1 MSSAVAELDSIL
13 QSMLNLKPP
22 GVSGT
27 KITSITTLCTAN
39 IQSESVLI
47 QKLYTHF
54 KKTPGTHKLGV
65 LYVVDSV
72 TRQWVDQAKKS
83 GQQLGSGA
91 PDGTFAAGVTRVT
104 ELLPVLMNDIIASA
118 PEDQKVKVKKLLEI
132 WDRSNTFPAP
142 LLASIKE
149 KLDAPKGTLTTSS
162 PFADWQ
168 HSNVRVVSTTPEG
181 SPAPGFVPLGQPLPT
196 NSMAAKPQQPQQ
208 DTSAIL
214 EALKNMAKQNNAAQP
229 AASAP
234 AQASLNNL
242 LGSHSG
248 IPQTN
253 STVNPGHASAV
264 ANGQAVNPL
273 GALFAGMN
281 NGAQSQSPANIP
293 ANPLAAF
300 LPQQAHAPAMP
311 QPAIPLGQDVSGQ
324 AQVQIQLLQLLA
336 SQGVPP
342 DQWATALQ
350 LLNMQTAN
358 GGGANGMSVP
368 PPVPGNS
375 WAQGQSRDGHTN
387 SPPNQYRRRSRSP
400 GFDRRR
406 DLSPRRGRRDS
417 PGADGHR
424 NDRDGRRG
432 DYRQRSPV
440 NRRRRSPSPAS
451 DYNLPPP
458 GPKDIQWDTN
468 LPRGHIKV
476 FSRTLFVG
484 GVTSSEAHLRS
495 LFSKYGIVQTCIVN
509 IDKRHAFIKMI
520 NRRDAEAAR
529 IGMEEHKSGDMQLRT
544 KWGVGFGP
552 RDCSDYQTGVSIIP
566 IERLTDADR
575 KWLLTAEYGGTGG
588 MPIQEGMVV
597 QEPDIEIGAG
607 VSSKAMSR
615 RIATDSGGRRGPQ
628 SSRNFGG
635 RDDNRYR
642 DNDRRDRDD
651 RGGSNNPNNMPVGV
665 MPNMPFPVNF
675 NMPGMPPFPAGFQLP
690 NFQQQNQQ
698 E

>member
-22 GVSGT
+22 GVSGS
-27 KITSITTLCTAN
+27 KITSITSLCTAN
-39 IQSESVLI
+39 VQSESVLI

-65 LYVVDSV
+65 LYVLDSV

-104 ELLPVLMNDIIASA
+104 ELLPVLMNDIIATA
-118 PEDQKVKVKKLLEI
+118 PDDQKVKIKKLLEI
-132 WDRSNTFPAP
+132 WERSNTFPAP
-142 LLASIKE
+142 LLASLKE
-149 KLDAPKGTLTTSS
+149 KLDAPK
-162 PFADWQ
+162 
-168 HSNVRVVSTTPEG
+168 VSTTPEG
-181 SPAPGFVPLGQPLPT
+181 SPAPGFVPLGHAAHT
-196 NSMAAKPQQPQQ
+196 DAVAAKPPPQQQ

-214 EALKNMAKQNNAAQP
+214 EALKNMAKQNSAAQP
-229 AASAP
+229 AAPAP

-242 LGSHSG
+242 LGAQNG
-248 IPQTN
+248 IPQPN
-253 STVNPGHASAV
+253 STVIPGSASGV
-264 ANGQAVNPL
+264 AAGQAVNPL
-273 GALFAGMN
+273 GALFAGLS
-281 NGAQSQSPANIP
+281 NGVQSQSPANVP

-300 LPQQAHAPAMP
+300 LPQQAPALAVP
-311 QPAIPLGQDVSGQ
+311 QPSAPLGQDPQ
-324 AQVQIQLLQLLA
+324 AHMQFQLLQILA
-336 SQGVPP
+336 GQGVPP

-350 LLNMQTAN
+350 LLAN
-358 GGGANGMSVP
+358 GGGATVP
-368 PPVPGNS
+368 PAASGNN
-375 WAQGQSRDGHTN
+375 WTQGQSRDGQTR
-387 SPPNQYRRRSRSP
+387 SPPTQYRRRSRSP

-406 DLSPRRGRRDS
+406 DPSPRRGRRDS
-417 PGADGHR
+417 PGADGYR

-432 DYRQRSPV
+432 DYRQRSPMR
-440 NRRRRSPSPAS
+440 NRRRSPSPTGDS
-451 DYNLPPP
+451 KLPPP
-458 GPKDIQWDTN
+458 GPKNVQFDSA

-495 LFSKYGIVQTCIVN
+495 LFSAYGVVQTCIVN

-520 NRRDAEAAR
+520 NRRDAESAR
-529 IGMEEHKSGDMQLRT
+529 AGMEEHKSGDMQLRT

-552 RDCSDYQTGVSIIP
+552 RDCSDYQTGVSVIP

-588 MPIQEGMVV
+588 APIQEGMVV
-597 QEPDIEIGAG
+597 EEPDIEIGAG

-635 RDDNRYR
+635 RDDNNRFR

-651 RGGSNNPNNMPVGV
+651 RNSNNPNNMPVGV
-665 MPNMPFPVNF
+665 VPNMPFPMNF
-675 NMPGMPPFPAGFQLP
+675 GNMPGMPTFPPGFQLP
-690 NFQQQNQQ
+690 NFQPQKNQ